1 MYTSIKINTGTSEV
15 GSLIGVKIPSTLG
28 RIEKDKTYT
37 LQFKYIPL
45 DNHTNLDRIKVGN
58 QLFEPID
65 INTFDTVWIE
75 ENIAAK
81 LCYITFKSDET
92 VISPPIEI
100 ARLKDTNDTDNSYTC
115 EITDISLSYG
125 VLTAYTQNTIDLS
138 VTKSILES
146 KINSIAEGL
155 QFSATKKDLNQL
167 SDTVLESLGQI
178 EVLSG
183 EISLK
188 VEQTYIENA
197 INEATLSRADFIA
210 RNFLSTPLI
219 VSDPTLPIYAL
230 SGIPNPPVGAVF
242 GGFSQENNI
251 VKNNNVSSNGS
262 AWAII
267 VGYEFYKNTTDN
279 DKKIKIKD
287 MIKNIADFMVNNV
300 SIGRFN
306 SMDFNFIDT
315 NYKYDSTS
323 KSWVKS
329 NYKEIY
335 LSTLWLQVKAMVYA
349 YEILKDSTYSDLCF
363 NILDSLFNTHF
374 YINSKV
380 ASNELPAHL
389 EWSSY
394 EYLACDNLSTSYR
407 FVASTKQYANQMGY
421 YIHQAVPDVIR
432 VFGDNERSTPK
443 GDIYKPSDIL
453 VGLKKYLKNAY
464 DTQNIT
470 AKPLG
475 LPYGYFHRVK
485 NGSGGY
491 DYIPQNWN
499 FIENTWGD
507 GWFVGDVVTYTIY
520 AFAASGLTDIAR
532 EYADNY
538 YKLRV
543 NIKDDK
549 WSTRFNSSEL
559 IFYDRMDFY
568 TGDHLPG
575 DNSISITYTALYYEI
590 LKQIGKNEHIDA
602 CCYTLAKHQINNLDN
617 KNIDGGY
624 SWDISRDDSSLEFK
638 SFGEIINSQFYK
650 NLNITSFTA
659 IDNKFAEIKVTTDS
673 ISQKVSSVESTTN
686 GKVSS
691 LETRMSSAEQKIT
704 SDAIVS
710 TVTSS
715 QVYKDNLSE
724 KVSSYEIISKI
735 NQTPEG
741 VFIEASRLELT
752 GVSRNLCSLIPGES
766 FTAHK
771 STAEWNSTLWE
782 WKVTGDYVPLTQ
794 QYIPNTL
801 TYNDTIVIDFECYAA
816 SNMTLTPK
824 IYLYDNTKKNIGSY
838 TDSLININTEWGKYT
853 SKIKLDTNIG
863 KATYVFIGFS
873 KDDSSKIVH
882 IRNAFV
888 RKAIGSELIVD
899 GSIKAKH
906 ISTNESMAIFN
917 KNGLAELTSTAL
929 NFKKSN
935 GKRYMSMENGR
946 FNLFTEGS
954 YLGSLVDTSNT
965 TYPTYKG
972 VSLFGGYPCYYMDFG
987 VDYSCKNPTDNFSY
1001 NPLMRLV
1008 FYQMP
1013 NAYSNDLDKTVLGRK
1028 GVHFYNEPVSY
1039 HTNAYMN
1046 GYYMYTHYKRW
1057 DAMWANNDGTY
1068 LGSQSRLMFGLMSGN
1083 PTTSTN
1089 KVLLEITPAGL
1100 SNAIG
1105 GIASTDGI
1113 DAYAWIDMHGYDIWN
1128 TQIKTSSDIN
1138 LKQDIRYLK
1147 DNINRNIPEITEA
1160 SIYDSFKNDIDFAE
1174 YRYIQ
1179 EVKSKG
1185 EDAKVKVGFLA
1196 NDLEGT
1202 LIGNITLEKDEA
1214 TDFYS
1219 YDQSNYINCIA
1230 IALQQEMKKRDKENQ
1245 ELKLEIESLKSQVNE
1260 LLNPIILNKQ

>member
-1 MYTSIKINTGTSEV
+1 MYTSIKINTGTSI
-15 GSLIGVKIPSTLG
+15 IGTPIGFKIPSTLG
-28 RIEKDKTYT
+28 KIEKDKKYT

-115 EITDISLSYG
+115 EITDVSLSYG

-188 VEQTYIENA
+188 VEKTE
-197 INEATLSRADFIA
+197 
-210 RNFLSTPLI
+210 
-219 VSDPTLPIYAL
+219 
-230 SGIPNPPVGAVF
+230 
-242 GGFSQENNI
+242 
-251 VKNNNVSSNGS
+251 
-262 AWAII
+262 
-267 VGYEFYKNTTDN
+267 
-279 DKKIKIKD
+279 
-287 MIKNIADFMVNNV
+287 
-300 SIGRFN
+300 
-306 SMDFNFIDT
+306 
-315 NYKYDSTS
+315 
-323 KSWVKS
+323 
-329 NYKEIY
+329 
-335 LSTLWLQVKAMVYA
+335 
-349 YEILKDSTYSDLCF
+349 
-363 NILDSLFNTHF
+363 
-374 YINSKV
+374 
-380 ASNELPAHL
+380 
-389 EWSSY
+389 
-394 EYLACDNLSTSYR
+394 
-407 FVASTKQYANQMGY
+407 
-421 YIHQAVPDVIR
+421 
-432 VFGDNERSTPK
+432 
-443 GDIYKPSDIL
+443 
-453 VGLKKYLKNAY
+453 
-464 DTQNIT
+464 
-470 AKPLG
+470 
-475 LPYGYFHRVK
+475 
-485 NGSGGY
+485 
-491 DYIPQNWN
+491 
-499 FIENTWGD
+499 
-507 GWFVGDVVTYTIY
+507 
-520 AFAASGLTDIAR
+520 
-532 EYADNY
+532 
-538 YKLRV
+538 
-543 NIKDDK
+543 
-549 WSTRFNSSEL
+549 
-559 IFYDRMDFY
+559 
-568 TGDHLPG
+568 
-575 DNSISITYTALYYEI
+575 
-590 LKQIGKNEHIDA
+590 
-602 CCYTLAKHQINNLDN
+602 
-617 KNIDGGY
+617 
-624 SWDISRDDSSLEFK
+624 
-638 SFGEIINSQFYK
+638 
-650 NLNITSFTA
+650 
-659 IDNKFAEIKVTTDS
+659 
-673 ISQKVSSVESTTN
+673 VES
-686 GKVSS
+686 
-691 LETRMSSAEQKIT
+691 LQRRLSSAEEQIT
-704 SDAIVS
+704 PYNIVH

-715 QVYKDNLSE
+715 QSYINDLSG
-724 KVSSYEIISKI
+724 KVSNYEIISKI

-741 VFIEASRLELT
+741 IFIEASRLELT
-752 GVSRNLCSLIPGES
+752 GVARNLCSLIPGES

-838 TDSLININTEWGKYT
+838 TDSLINITTEWGKYT

-1046 GYYMYTHYKRW
+1046 GYYIYTHYKRW

-1113 DAYAWIDMHGYDIWN
+1113 DAYAWVDMHGYDIWN

-1202 LIGNITLEKDEA
+1202 LIGSITLEKDEA

-1245 ELKLEIESLKSQVNE
+1245 ELKLEIENLKSQVNE